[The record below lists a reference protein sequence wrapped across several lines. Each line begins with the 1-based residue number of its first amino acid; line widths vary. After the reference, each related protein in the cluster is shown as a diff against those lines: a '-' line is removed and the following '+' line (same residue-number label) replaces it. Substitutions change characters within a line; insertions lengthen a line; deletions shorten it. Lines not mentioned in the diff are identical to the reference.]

1 MISNPAVPTGDDEM
15 SESEQRAILT
25 VALMAAFADGMNDER
40 ERAAVE
46 RLVGQMGSQ
55 AGGAGLDTA
64 AIYQDVLLRR
74 PDLAEV
80 VKPLVT
86 TQSRQLAY
94 EMAVGVAHADGATS
108 PAESA
113 FLAKLAATLA
123 LPAPAAQS
131 YVQVANT
138 VANAVAATPVVAP
151 APSPAARTV
160 PDGTALDQSI
170 LNAAITNAALELLP
184 ESLASMAIIP
194 LQMKLVY
201 RIGQAYGFE
210 LDGGSVKD
218 FLATLGV
225 GLTAQYLEQFGR
237 KLLGGLL
244 GGIAGGI
251 GRSIGNQAAS
261 SGMAFASTWALGQVA
276 RQYYAGGR
284 TLDAD
289 KLRAAFGPLLNRARE
304 LGTRYAGE
312 IQQRAQTIDLSN
324 LPALIGKA

>member
-1 MISNPAVPTGDDEM
+1 MNEA
-15 SESEQRAILT
+15 EQRATLA
-25 VALMAAFADGMNDER
+25 VALMAAFADGMRDER

-46 RLVGQMGSQ
+46 SLVAQLNGA
-55 AGGAGLDTA
+55 AGGALDVA
-64 AIYQDVLLRR
+64 AVYQDLTQRK
-74 PDLAEV
+74 PDIAEV

-86 TQSRQLAY
+86 QQSRQFAY
-94 EMAVGVAHADGATS
+94 EAAVGVAHADGATTD
-108 PAESA
+108 AESA
-113 FLAKLAATLA
+113 FLAQLAAALA
-123 LPAPAAQS
+123 LPAPAAQ
-131 YVQVANT
+131 T
-138 VANAVAATPVVAP
+138 LAATASNMASAATTMPAIAATSSQTSRP
-151 APSPAARTV
+151 APDSA
-160 PDGTALDQSI
+160 ALDASI

-184 ESLASMAIIP
+184 ESLALMAIIP

-210 LDGGSVKD
+210 LDGSSVKD

-244 GGIAGGI
+244 GSVAGGI
-251 GRSIGNQAAS
+251 GRSIGHQAAS

-284 TLDAD
+284 TLDAE
-289 KLRAAFGPLLNRARE
+289 KLRAAFGPLLSQARE
-304 LGTRYAGE
+304 LGTRYAGQ
-312 IQQRAQTIDLSN
+312 IQQRAQGIDLSN

>member
-1 MISNPAVPTGDDEM
+1 M
-15 SESEQRAILT
+15 SEAEQRATLA
-25 VALMAAFADGMNDER
+25 VALMAAFADGMRDER
-40 ERAAVE
+40 ERTAVE
-46 RLVGQMGSQ
+46 ALVGQLNGA
-55 AGGAGLDTA
+55 AGGRLDVA
-64 AIYQDVLLRR
+64 AVYQDLTQRK
-74 PDLAEV
+74 PDIAEV

-86 TQSRQLAY
+86 QQSRQFAY
-94 EMAVGVAHADGATS
+94 ETAVGVAHADGATTD
-108 PAESA
+108 AESG
-113 FLAKLAATLA
+113 FLARLATALA
-123 LPAPAAQS
+123 LPAAAAQS
-131 YVQVANT
+131 YAETSSNM
-138 VANAVAATPVVAP
+138 ASAATTMPVVAA
-151 APSPAARTV
+151 APSPATRPA
-160 PDGTALDQSI
+160 PDAAALDTSI

-201 RIGQAYGFE
+201 RLGLAYGYE
-210 LDGGSVKD
+210 LDGSSVKD

-244 GGIAGGI
+244 GSVAGGI
-251 GRSIGNQAAS
+251 GRSIGQQAAS

-289 KLRAAFGPLLNRARE
+289 KLRAAFGPLLSQARE
-304 LGTRYAGE
+304 LGTRYAGQ
-312 IQQRAQTIDLSN
+312 IQQRAQGIDLSN

>member
-1 MISNPAVPTGDDEM
+1 M
-15 SESEQRAILT
+15 SEAEQRATLT
-25 VALMAAFADGMNDER
+25 VALMAAFADGMNDEH

-46 RLVGQMGSQ
+46 KLV
-55 AGGAGLDTA
+55 ANLGGAGLDAA
-64 AIYQDVLLRR
+64 AIYQEVLLRK

-80 VKPLVT
+80 VTPLVT
-86 TQSRQLAY
+86 PQARQFAY

-108 PAESA
+108 PEETA
-113 FLAKLAATLA
+113 FLARLAIALA
-123 LPAPAAQS
+123 LPAPAAQT
-131 YVQVANT
+131 YVQVAN
-138 VANAVAATPVVAP
+138 AVASTVPTAPAVVAAPSTAVRATPD
-151 APSPAARTV
+151 AA
-160 PDGTALDQSI
+160 ALEQQI
-170 LNAAITNAALELLP
+170 HNAAITNAALELLP

-201 RIGQAYGFE
+201 RIGQAYGYE
-210 LDGGSVKD
+210 LDGSSVKD

-244 GGIAGGI
+244 GTIAGGI
-251 GRSIGNQAAS
+251 GRSIGHQAAS

-289 KLRAAFGPLLNRARE
+289 KLRAAFGPLLSQARE

>member
-1 MISNPAVPTGDDEM
+1 M
-15 SESEQRAILT
+15 SEAEQRATLT
-25 VALMAAFADGMNDER
+25 VALMAAFADGMNDEH

-46 RLVGQMGSQ
+46 KLV
-55 AGGAGLDTA
+55 ANLGGAGLDAA
-64 AIYQDVLLRR
+64 AIYQEVLLRK

-80 VKPLVT
+80 VTPLVT
-86 TQSRQLAY
+86 PQARQFAY

-108 PAESA
+108 PEETA
-113 FLAKLAATLA
+113 FLARLAIALA
-123 LPAPAAQS
+123 LPAPAAQT
-131 YVQVANT
+131 YVQVAN
-138 VANAVAATPVVAP
+138 AVASTVPTAPAVVAAPSTAVRATPN
-151 APSPAARTV
+151 AA
-160 PDGTALDQSI
+160 ALEQQI
-170 LNAAITNAALELLP
+170 HNAAITNAALELLP

-201 RIGQAYGFE
+201 RIGQAYGYE
-210 LDGGSVKD
+210 LDGSSVKD

-244 GGIAGGI
+244 GTIAGGI
-251 GRSIGNQAAS
+251 GRSIGHQAAS

-289 KLRAAFGPLLNRARE
+289 KLRAAFGPLLSQARE

-312 IQQRAQTIDLSN
+312 IQQRAQTIDLSS

>member
-1 MISNPAVPTGDDEM
+1 M
-15 SESEQRAILT
+15 SEAEQRATLA
-25 VALMAAFADGMNDER
+25 VALMAAFADGMRDER

-46 RLVGQMGSQ
+46 SLVGQLGRAS
-55 AGGAGLDTA
+55 GGAGLDVA
-64 AIYQDVLLRR
+64 AIYQDLMQRKPAISEL
-74 PDLAEV
+74 

-86 TQSRQLAY
+86 PQSRQFAY
-94 EMAVGVAHADGATS
+94 EAAVGVAHADGATT
-108 PAESA
+108 PEESA
-113 FLAKLAATLA
+113 FLAQLAAALA
-123 LPAPAAQS
+123 LPVTAAQS
-131 YVQVANT
+131 YAEAASSIANAAT
-138 VANAVAATPVVAP
+138 MPAVAA
-151 APSPAARTV
+151 APSPAARAT
-160 PDGTALDQSI
+160 PDAAALDASI
-170 LNAAITNAALELLP
+170 LNAAVTNAALELLP

-201 RIGQAYGFE
+201 RIGQAYGYE

-244 GGIAGGI
+244 GSVAGGI
-251 GRSIGNQAAS
+251 GRSLGNQAAS

-289 KLRAAFGPLLNRARE
+289 KLRAAFGPLLSQARE
-304 LGTRYAGE
+304 LGTRYAGQ
-312 IQQRAQTIDLSN
+312 IQQRAQGIDLAN

>member
-1 MISNPAVPTGDDEM
+1 M
-15 SESEQRAILT
+15 SPMNEAEQRATLA
-25 VALMAAFADGMNDER
+25 VALMAAFADGMRDDR
-40 ERAAVE
+40 ERTAVE
-46 RLVGQMGSQ
+46 ALVGQLNDA
-55 AGGAGLDTA
+55 AGGALDVA
-64 AIYQDVLLRR
+64 AVYQDLTQRK

-86 TQSRQLAY
+86 QQSRQFAY
-94 EMAVGVAHADGATS
+94 EAAVGIAHADGATS
-108 PAESA
+108 ESEST
-113 FLAKLAATLA
+113 FLAKLAAALA
-123 LPAPAAQS
+123 L
-131 YVQVANT
+131 
-138 VANAVAATPVVAP
+138 
-151 APSPAARTV
+151 PSPAAKVFAETASSMAVAAAAMPVVATAPSATTRAA
-160 PDGTALDQSI
+160 PDAAALDASI

-201 RIGQAYGFE
+201 RIGQAYGYE
-210 LDGGSVKD
+210 LDGSSVKD

-244 GGIAGGI
+244 GSVAGGI

-289 KLRAAFGPLLNRARE
+289 KLRAAFGPLLSQARD
-304 LGTRYAGE
+304 LGTRYAGQ
-312 IQQRAQTIDLSN
+312 IQQRAQGIDLSN
-324 LPALIGKA
+324 LPALISKA

>member
-1 MISNPAVPTGDDEM
+1 MSEM
-15 SESEQRAILT
+15 SEAERRATLA
-25 VALMAAFADGMNDER
+25 VALMAAFADGMRDDH

-46 RLVGQMGSQ
+46 ALVGQLGST
-55 AGGAGLDTA
+55 AGGAGLDVA
-64 AIYQDVLLRR
+64 AVYQDLMQRR
-74 PDLAEV
+74 PAIADL

-86 TQSRQLAY
+86 PQSRQFAY
-94 EMAVGVAHADGATS
+94 EAAVGVAHADGATT

-113 FLAKLAATLA
+113 FLAQLAAALA
-123 LPAPAAQS
+123 LPAPAAQA
-131 YVQVANT
+131 YVDAASSVASAGT
-138 VANAVAATPVVAP
+138 LAAVAV
-151 APSPAARTV
+151 PSPATRAT
-160 PDGTALDQSI
+160 PDSAALDTSI

-201 RIGQAYGFE
+201 RIGQAYGYE

-244 GGIAGGI
+244 GSVAGGI
-251 GRSIGNQAAS
+251 GRSIGHQAAS

-284 TLDAD
+284 TLDAE
-289 KLRAAFGPLLNRARE
+289 KLRAAFGPLLSQARE
-304 LGTRYAGE
+304 LGTRYAGQ
-312 IQQRAQTIDLSN
+312 IQQRARSIDLAN

>member
-1 MISNPAVPTGDDEM
+1 MNEA
-15 SESEQRAILT
+15 EQRAVLT
-25 VALMAAFADGMNDER
+25 VALMAAFADGMNDEH

-46 RLVGQMGSQ
+46 RLVGSLGSPSLN
-55 AGGAGLDTA
+55 AA
-64 AIYQDVLLRR
+64 AIYQEIQLHK
-74 PDLAEV
+74 PDLTEV

-86 TQSRQLAY
+86 MQSRQLAY

-108 PAESA
+108 APEAA
-113 FLAKLAATLA
+113 FLASLARALA
-123 LPAPAAQS
+123 LPAPAAQA
-131 YVQVANT
+131 YVQS
-138 VANAVAATPVVAP
+138 ANAVTTTAVVAA
-151 APSPAARTV
+151 APSPGARAA
-160 PDGTALDQSI
+160 PDTAALDQTI
-170 LNAAITNAALELLP
+170 LSAAITNAALELLP

-201 RIGQAYGFE
+201 RIGQAYGYE
-210 LDGGSVKD
+210 LDSGSVKD

-244 GGIAGGI
+244 GSIAGGI

-284 TLDAD
+284 TLDAN
-289 KLRAAFGPLLNRARE
+289 KLRAAFGPLLNQARE

>member
-1 MISNPAVPTGDDEM
+1 MNEA
-15 SESEQRAILT
+15 EQRATLT

-46 RLVGQMGSQ
+46 KLVGNL
-55 AGGAGLDTA
+55 GAPSLNA
-64 AIYQDVLLRR
+64 EAIYREMLLHK
-74 PDLAEV
+74 PDLTEA

-86 TQSRQLAY
+86 TQSRQFAY
-94 EMAVGVAHADGATS
+94 EMAVGVAHADGTTSALEAT
-108 PAESA
+108 
-113 FLAKLAATLA
+113 FLASLARALA
-123 LPAPAAQS
+123 LPAPAAQA
-131 YVQVANT
+131 YVQS
-138 VANAVAATPVVAP
+138 ANAVTTTPMVAAMP
-151 APSPAARTV
+151 APGARAA
-160 PDGTALDQSI
+160 PDTAALDQTI
-170 LNAAITNAALELLP
+170 LSAAITNAALELLP

-194 LQMKLVY
+194 LQMRLVY
-201 RIGQAYGFE
+201 RIGQAYGYE
-210 LDGGSVKD
+210 LEGGSVKD

-244 GGIAGGI
+244 GSIAGGI

-289 KLRAAFGPLLNRARE
+289 KLRAAFGPLLNQARE
-304 LGTRYAGE
+304 LGARYAGE
-312 IQQRAQTIDLSN
+312 IQKRAQTIDPSN
-324 LPALIGKA
+324 LPALIGKV

>member
-1 MISNPAVPTGDDEM
+1 M
-15 SESEQRAILT
+15 SEVEQRATLT
-25 VALMAAFADGMNDER
+25 IALMAALADGMNDER
-40 ERAAVE
+40 ERVAVE

-55 AGGAGLDTA
+55 AGGAGLDAA
-64 AIYQDVLLRR
+64 AIYQDLLRR
-74 PDLAEV
+74 GPDIAEV

-86 TQSRQLAY
+86 TQSRQFAY

-113 FLAKLAATLA
+113 FLAKLAAALA

-131 YVQVANT
+131 YVGVANT
-138 VANAVAATPVVAP
+138 VANTAANAMAAAPAIAATT
-151 APSPAARTV
+151 SPTARVV
-160 PDGTALDQSI
+160 PDGAALDQSI

-184 ESLASMAIIP
+184 QSLASMAIIP

-201 RIGQAYGFE
+201 RIGQAYGFD

-244 GGIAGGI
+244 GSIAGGI
-251 GRSIGNQAAS
+251 GRSVGNQAAS
-261 SGMAFASTWALGQVA
+261 SGIAFASTWALGQVA

-284 TLDAD
+284 TLDAE
-289 KLRAAFGPLLNRARE
+289 KLRAAFGPLLNQARE

-312 IQQRAQTIDLSN
+312 IAQRARTIDLSD

>member
-1 MISNPAVPTGDDEM
+1 M
-15 SESEQRAILT
+15 SEAEQRATLT

-46 RLVGQMGSQ
+46 RLVGQMGGQ
-55 AGGAGLDTA
+55 AGGSGIDAA
-64 AIYQDVLLRR
+64 AIYQDVLLRK

-80 VKPLVT
+80 VKPLASP
-86 TQSRQLAY
+86 QSRQFAY

-108 PAESA
+108 PSESA
-113 FLAKLAATLA
+113 FLAKLAAALA
-123 LPAPAAQS
+123 LPVPAAQAF
-131 YVQVANT
+131 VQVANT
-138 VANAVAATPVVAP
+138 VATTSVVAGV
-151 APSPAARTV
+151 PSPAARAV
-160 PDGTALDQSI
+160 PDGAALDQSI

-201 RIGQAYGFE
+201 RIGQAYGYE

-251 GRSIGNQAAS
+251 GRTIGNQAAS

-289 KLRAAFGPLLNRARE
+289 KLRAAFGPLLNQARE

-312 IQQRAQTIDLSN
+312 IRQRAQTIDLSN

>member
-1 MISNPAVPTGDDEM
+1 MSEM
-15 SESEQRAILT
+15 SEAEQRATLA
-25 VALMAAFADGMNDER
+25 VALMAAFADGMRDEH

-46 RLVGQMGSQ
+46 GLVGQLGST
-55 AGGAGLDTA
+55 AGGVGLDVA
-64 AIYQDVLLRR
+64 AVYQDLMQRK
-74 PDLAEV
+74 PDIAEL
-80 VKPLVT
+80 VKPLAT
-86 TQSRQLAY
+86 PHSRQFAY
-94 EMAVGVAHADGATS
+94 EAAVGVAHADGATT

-113 FLAKLAATLA
+113 FLAQLAAALA
-123 LPAPAAQS
+123 LPAQAARS
-131 YVQVANT
+131 YAETAST
-138 VANAVAATPVVAP
+138 VATAATLP
-151 APSPAARTV
+151 AGAAVPSPAARAT
-160 PDGTALDQSI
+160 PDAAALDASI

-201 RIGQAYGFE
+201 RIGQAYGYE

-225 GLTAQYLEQFGR
+225 GLTAQYIEQFGR

-244 GGIAGGI
+244 GSVAGGI
-251 GRSIGNQAAS
+251 GRSIGHQAAS

-289 KLRAAFGPLLNRARE
+289 KLRAAFGPLLSQARE
-304 LGTRYAGE
+304 LGTRYAGQ
-312 IQQRAQTIDLSN
+312 IQQRAQGIDLAN